1 MCAVNV
7 YLCSNLKAKKE
18 KQIDAYF
25 FTMFILKYIAW
36 MLEWDYLIFDGLDAD
51 GGYCNCRILSF

>member
-25 FTMFILKYIAW
+25 FHNVYFKVHSVNARTRLFNI
-36 MLEWDYLIFDGLDAD
+36 
-51 GGYCNCRILSF
+51 